1 MRKFKHGKL
10 SGGCADS
17 CCLKLEGL
25 SVSMEGDRSWRMCP
39 STYTVGRSWL

>member
-25 SVSMEGDRSWRMCP
+25 SVSMEGDQMALANP
-39 STYTVGRSWL
+39 PFFEAF